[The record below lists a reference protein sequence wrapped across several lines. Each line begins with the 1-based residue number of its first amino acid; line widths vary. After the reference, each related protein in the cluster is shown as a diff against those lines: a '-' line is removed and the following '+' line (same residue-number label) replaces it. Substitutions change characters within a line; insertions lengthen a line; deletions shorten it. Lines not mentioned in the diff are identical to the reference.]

1 MISVKDEAVLTVAI
15 ANERIASE
23 IVARVIDASA
33 DAAAA
38 IALLAIISDSEKERR
53 EIEEYLIV
61 ATASRTAGK
70 EIAGQLNLIVECL
83 EYQAAD
89 IVGNNVALNAAQAK
103 IAALS
108 DSTKEIL
115 IVALANRA
123 VSRRISNAIDASG
136 AVAAG
141 IADAV

>member
-1 MISVKDEAVLTVAI
+1 MISKEDEAVLTVAL

-23 IVARVIDASA
+23 VVVRVIDASA
-33 DAAAA
+33 DIAAAT
-38 IALLAIISDSEKERR
+38 ALLAIISDSAKERK

-61 ATASRTAGK
+61 ALANRAAGK
-70 EIAGQLNLIVECL
+70 EVAGQLNAVVDCL
-83 EYQAAD
+83 EAQKLG
-89 IVGNNVALNAAQAK
+89 IPGNAALNAAQAK

-115 IVALANRA
+115 VVSIANRS
-123 VSRRISNAIDASG
+123 VSGRISDAIDASG

-141 IADAV
+141 IADAI

>member
-1 MISVKDEAVLTVAI
+1 MISSSDEAILTVAI

-38 IALLAIISDSEKERR
+38 AALLAIISDSAKEKA

-61 ATASRTAGK
+61 AMANRSAAK
-70 EIAGQLNLIVECL
+70 EITAQLDLVIECL

-89 IVGNNVALNAAQAK
+89 STGNNAALNAAQAQV
-103 IAALS
+103 AALS

-115 IVALANRA
+115 VVAIANRA
-123 VSRRISNAIDASG
+123 AADRISAAIDASG

>member
-1 MISVKDEAVLTVAI
+1 MISKSDEAILTVAI
-15 ANERIASE
+15 SNERIASE

-33 DAAAA
+33 DIAAAT
-38 IALLAIISDSEKERR
+38 ALLEVISDSAKERK

-70 EIAGQLNLIVECL
+70 EIAGQLNAVVECL
-83 EYQAAD
+83 EAQKLGIPGNAA
-89 IVGNNVALNAAQAK
+89 LTAAQAK

-115 IVALANRA
+115 VVTVANRA
-123 VSRRISNAIDASG
+123 SAARISAEIDASG

-141 IADAV
+141 IAQAI

>member
-1 MISVKDEAVLTVAI
+1 MISSSDEAILTVAI

-38 IALLAIISDSEKERR
+38 AALLAIISDSAKEKA

-61 ATASRTAGK
+61 AMANRSAAK
-70 EIAGQLNLIVECL
+70 EITAQLDLVIECL

-89 IVGNNVALNAAQAK
+89 STGNNAALNAAQAQV
-103 IAALS
+103 AALS

-115 IVALANRA
+115 VVAMANRSA
-123 VSRRISNAIDASG
+123 ADRISAAIDASG